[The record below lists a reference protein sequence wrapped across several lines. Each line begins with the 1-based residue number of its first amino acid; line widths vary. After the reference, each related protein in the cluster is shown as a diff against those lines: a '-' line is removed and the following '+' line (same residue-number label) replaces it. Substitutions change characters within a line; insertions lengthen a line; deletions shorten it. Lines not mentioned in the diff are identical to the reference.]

1 MIYHVKPREEKTQVS
16 LMQILMG
23 IEQKRNDIPNTT
35 TVRKVDET
43 YIDDADERFDLQ
55 EFINT
60 LKIFNESANTLRAA
74 KRWDLYEHFKL
85 PKKSGGWRPI
95 DAPKPQLGAALTT
108 LRTLIE
114 GAIGDY
120 FHHPCAFAYVRKRCT
135 TDLVKVHQKME
146 SRWFAHFDFSN
157 FFGSTTLDFVLR
169 MAEMVYPLNLVMKD
183 EEGRAEFSKAMEL
196 CFLNGG
202 LPQGTQMSPFITNIM
217 MIPLDHELLKF
228 CQNYKPHLIYTRYA
242 DDIIISGKYG
252 FDYREVEKRINEIL
266 SNFGAP
272 FKIKPEKT
280 HYGSRAGRNWIL
292 GVMLNKDNR
301 ITIGHDK
308 KKYFKAMLT
317 GFVMSCKNNT
327 PWDIEDIYEFQGK
340 IAYYRMVEKDYVDH
354 ILTTYSQKF
363 GVNIEKLIKDSL
375 KGYKVA

>member
-1 MIYHVKPREEKTQVS
+1 MIYYVKPREEKTQVS

-23 IEQKRNDIPNTT
+23 IDSKQNDIPNNT
-35 TVRKVDET
+35 TVRKVQ
-43 YIDDADERFDLQ
+43 DDYVGDGFDLRG
-55 EFINT
+55 FIDVLKLFNT
-60 LKIFNESANTLRAA
+60 STEPLRETN
-74 KRWDLYEHFKL
+74 RWDLYEHFRL

-95 DAPKPQLGAALTT
+95 DAPKPELGAALTT
-108 LRTLIE
+108 LRALIE
-114 GAIGDY
+114 GAIGNY

-135 TDLVKVHQKME
+135 TDLVKVHQKAE

-169 MAEMVYPLNLVMKD
+169 MSKLVYPLNLVMKD
-183 EEGRAEFSKAMEL
+183 EEGRAEYIKAMEL

-202 LPQGTQMSPFITNIM
+202 LPQGTQMSPFITNVM

-228 CQNYKPHLIYTRYA
+228 CRNYKPHLIYTRYA
-242 DDIIISGKYG
+242 DDIIISGKYD

-266 SNFGAP
+266 HSFGAP

-292 GVMLNKDNR
+292 GVMLNKDNK

-317 GFVMSCKNNT
+317 SFVMSNRNNE

-340 IAYYRMVEKDYVDH
+340 IAYYRSVERDYVDH
-354 ILTTYSQKF
+354 ILDTYSRKF
-363 GVNIEKLIKDSL
+363 GVNIEALIKAQL
-375 KGYKVA
+375 KDYKAA

>member
-1 MIYHVKPREEKTQVS
+1 MIYYVKPREEKTQVS

-23 IEQKRNDIPNTT
+23 IDSKQNDIPNNT
-35 TVRKVDET
+35 TVRKVQGDYVEGG
-43 YIDDADERFDLQ
+43 FDLRG
-55 EFINT
+55 FIDALKLFNT
-60 LKIFNESANTLRAA
+60 STDQLRKIN
-74 KRWDLYEHFKL
+74 RWDLYEHFKL

-95 DAPKPQLGAALTT
+95 DAPKPELGAALTT
-108 LRTLIE
+108 LRALIE
-114 GAIGDY
+114 GAIGNY

-135 TDLVKVHQKME
+135 TDLVKVHQKAE

-169 MAEMVYPLNLVMKD
+169 MSELVYPLNLVMKD
-183 EEGRAEFSKAMEL
+183 EEGRVEYTKAIEL

-202 LPQGTQMSPFITNIM
+202 LPQGTQMSPFITNVM
-217 MIPLDHELLKF
+217 MIPIDHELLKY
-228 CQNYKPHLIYTRYA
+228 CQNDKPHLIYTRYA
-242 DDIIISGKYG
+242 DDIIISSKYD
-252 FDYREVEKRINEIL
+252 FDYRKVEKHINEIL
-266 SNFGAP
+266 HNFTAP

-292 GVMLNKDNR
+292 GVMLNKDNK

-317 GFVMSCKNNT
+317 SFVMSNRNNE

-340 IAYYRMVEKDYVDH
+340 IAYYRSVERDYVDH
-354 ILTTYSQKF
+354 ILDTYSRKF
-363 GVNIEKLIKDSL
+363 GVNIEALIKAQL
-375 KGYKVA
+375 KDYKAA

>member
-1 MIYHVKPREEKTQVS
+1 MIYYVKPREEKTQVS

-23 IEQKRNDIPNTT
+23 IDSKQNDIPNNT
-35 TVRKVDET
+35 TVRKVQGNYVEGG
-43 YIDDADERFDLQ
+43 FDLRG
-55 EFINT
+55 FIDALKLFNT
-60 LKIFNESANTLRAA
+60 STDPLRKIS
-74 KRWDLYEHFKL
+74 RWDLYEHFKL

-95 DAPKPQLGAALTT
+95 DAPKPELGAALTT
-108 LRTLIE
+108 LRALIE
-114 GAIGDY
+114 GAIGNY

-135 TDLVKVHQKME
+135 TDLVKVHQKAE

-169 MAEMVYPLNLVMKD
+169 MSELVYPLNLVMKD
-183 EEGRAEFSKAMEL
+183 EEGRAEYTKAMEL

-202 LPQGTQMSPFITNIM
+202 LPQGTQMSPFITNVM
-217 MIPLDHELLKF
+217 MIPIDHELLKY
-228 CQNYKPHLIYTRYA
+228 CQNDKPHLIYTRYA
-242 DDIIISGKYG
+242 DDIIISSKYD
-252 FDYREVEKRINEIL
+252 FDYRKVEKRINEIL
-266 SNFGAP
+266 HSFAAP

-292 GVMLNKDNR
+292 GVMLNKDNK

-317 GFVMSCKNNT
+317 SFVISNRNNE

-340 IAYYRMVEKDYVDH
+340 IAYYRSVEHDYVDH
-354 ILTTYSQKF
+354 LLDAYSRKF
-363 GVNIEKLIKDSL
+363 GVNIEALIKAQL
-375 KGYKVA
+375 KDYKAA